1 MRRIGV
7 FLVAA
12 LLGACDFGT
21 LADLNEDT
29 AAQGADEL
37 TTQALSLWRT
47 FDPMKATDADVK
59 KAIADI
65 QGIVARNPPP
75 LQVRLGPIDKD
86 DQAIV
91 GITDKDP
98 STAQGMLLIHEIDC
112 SLDQISKLVI
122 ALNQTAIYPDLYD
135 SYTRV
140 YTSDVN
146 GFLEGTP
153 PTVTWTTNYQAS
165 ALSRTY
171 QSEVRG
177 EGRYVGGAMPN
188 GAPIFLDRA
197 FLPHPALFIKGGD
210 DSGFDQD
217 YQIEL
222 YYETA
227 PNKVMHF
234 YALWRDFHISTVSS
248 DTDLY
253 VNLVLGNLSD
263 FDVRSSK
270 VCKDGSPQP
279 AFQ

>member
-7 FLVAA
+7 LAFAA
-12 LLGACDFGT
+12 ALGACDFGT
-21 LADLNEDT
+21 LADLNEDK
-29 AAQGADEL
+29 AVQGADEL
-37 TTQALSLWRT
+37 TTQALGLWRN
-47 FDPMKATDADVK
+47 FDPMKASDLDVK

-65 QGIVARNPPP
+65 EGIVARNPPP
-75 LQVRLGPIDKD
+75 LQVRLGPLSKD
-86 DQAIV
+86 DLALV
-91 GITDKDP
+91 GIDKDP

-122 ALNQTAIYPDLYD
+122 ALNQTTIYPDLYD

-146 GFLEGTP
+146 GFLKGTP

-177 EGRYVGGAMPN
+177 EGRFVGGAMPS
-188 GAPIFLDRA
+188 GAPVFLDRA
-197 FLPHPALFIKGGD
+197 YLPHAAVFIKGD

-222 YYETA
+222 YYEIA

-234 YALWRDFHISTVSS
+234 YALWRDFHITTVTS

-270 VCKDGSPQP
+270 VCKDGTPQP

>member
-7 FLVAA
+7 LVVAT
-12 LLGACDFGT
+12 LLAGCDFGT

-37 TTQALSLWRT
+37 TTQALSLWRA
-47 FDPMKATDADVK
+47 FDPMKASDADVK

-65 QGIVARNPPP
+65 QGIVARNGVP
-75 LQVRLGPIDKD
+75 LQVRLGPLNKD
-86 DQAIV
+86 DEAIV
-91 GITDKDP
+91 GVTGDP
-98 STAQGMLLIHEIDC
+98 SKAQGMLLVHEIDC
-112 SLDQISKLVI
+112 SLDQISKLVV
-122 ALNQTAIYPDLYD
+122 ALNQSTLYPDLYD
-135 SYTRV
+135 SYTRM

-146 GFLEGTP
+146 AFLGGA
-153 PTVTWTTNYQAS
+153 PTVAWTTNYQAT

-171 QSEVRG
+171 QSTVLG
-177 EGRYVGGAMPN
+177 EGRRVPGAMPN
-188 GAPIFLDRA
+188 GAPVFLDRA
-197 FLPHPALFIKGGD
+197 YLPHPAVFIKGD

-217 YQIEL
+217 YQVEL

-234 YALWRDFHISTVSS
+234 YALWRDFHITTVTS

-263 FDVRSSK
+263 FDTRSSK
-270 VCKDGSPQP
+270 ICKDGSPQP